1 MPKVYGRDLDLNLL
15 RVFAV
20 VAECGSVTE
29 AAARLYLTQP
39 AVSAALR
46 RLTTAVGA
54 PLFVRQGRGLALTG
68 RGQRLRATVAAHLP
82 PLVEAALTPAT
93 FDPRTAARTLRL
105 GLSDA
110 AEVWLLPPLV
120 KALAAAAPALRVVA
134 VPVQFR
140 SVAAALAGGLD
151 AAVTVADELPAGV
164 RRQALY
170 RGGFT
175 CLFDPRHVRV
185 RRLTEAAY
193 FAHEHVIVSYNGDLR
208 GVVED
213 LLGKARTVR
222 CAVASFATIG
232 ALIEG
237 TALLATVPEL
247 VAAQL
252 RATHPRLRTAPV
264 PLPIAGSAIELLW
277 PAAADD
283 DPVGQFVRGQIV
295 AIAGRLPRGGAVG
308 RR

>member
-1 MPKVYGRDLDLNLL
+1 MGTAKLE
-15 RVFAV
+15 V
-20 VAECGSVTE
+20 VNNA
-29 AAARLYLTQP
+29 
-39 AVSAALR
+39 
-46 RLTTAVGA
+46 
-54 PLFVRQGRGLALTG
+54 
-68 RGQRLRATVAAHLP
+68 
-82 PLVEAALTPAT
+82 LVELGDEVLTS
-93 FDPRTAARTLRL
+93 
-105 GLSDA
+105 LS
-110 AEVWLLPPLV
+110 ENKL
-120 KALAAAAPALRVVA
+120 
-134 VPVQFR
+134 
-140 SVAAALAGGLD
+140 S
-151 AAVTVADELPAGV
+151 VTVANQVYDDV
-164 RRQALY
+164 Y
-170 RGGFT
+170 
-175 CLFDPRHVRV
+175 
-185 RRLTEAAY
+185 
-193 FAHEHVIVSYNGDLR
+193 
-208 GVVED
+208 ED

>member
-1 MPKVYGRDLDLNLL
+1 VRRCSCARAAGGSACGR
-15 RVFAV
+15 R
-20 VAECGSVTE
+20 S
-29 AAARLYLTQP
+29 RL
-39 AVSAALR
+39 
-46 RLTTAVGA
+46 
-54 PLFVRQGRGLALTG
+54 
-68 RGQRLRATVAAHLP
+68 

-110 AEVWLLPPLV
+110 AEMWLLPPLV

-193 FAHEHVIVSYNGDLR
+193 FAHEHVVVSYNGDLR
-208 GVVED
+208 GVVEHAGQGAHGALRGRELD
-213 LLGKARTVR
+213 D
-222 CAVASFATIG
+222 G
-232 ALIEG
+232 ALIE
-237 TALLATVPEL
+237 APRSCTVPAL
-247 VAAQL
+247 VAA
-252 RATHPRLRTAPV
+252 
-264 PLPIAGSAIELLW
+264 
-277 PAAADD
+277 
-283 DPVGQFVRGQIV
+283 
-295 AIAGRLPRGGAVG
+295 
-308 RR
+308 